1 MIYLNNFDDVTSS
14 FRRDVSGSTE
24 RIAMIELYE
33 VFYREGE
40 NELSKY
46 VLAESEADLQALIA
60 EQGLEASAYFKRA
73 DNPESTFPP
82 VVLVTRLDRQADGT
96 WIES

>member
-40 NELSKY
+40 EELSKLY
-46 VLAESEADLQALIA
+46 LLNPRLIYRH
-60 EQGLEASAYFKRA
+60 S
-73 DNPESTFPP
+73 
-82 VVLVTRLDRQADGT
+82 
-96 WIES
+96 

>member
-40 NELSKY
+40 EELSKF

-82 VVLVTRLDRQADGT
+82 VVPITRLDRQPDGT